1 METNVLPW
9 TFKNLSGFKY
19 DPYTEYDKDDAI
31 HIGSQ
36 SVCIWC
42 HAKKWKGKVNGMCG
56 NNGKV
61 QLPAL
66 QQDPFTVSLT
76 TITQNRNIYFLPS
89 GNIMHAF
96 KRHHSE
102 PRK

>member
-1 METNVLPW
+1 MTPTLNTIRMMLFILGLSQFV
-9 TFKNLSGFKY
+9 SGF
-19 DPYTEYDKDDAI
+19 
-31 HIGSQ
+31 
-36 SVCIWC
+36 
-42 HAKKWKGKVNGMCG
+42 HAKKWKGEADGMCG

-66 QQDPFTVSLT
+66 QQNPFTASLT
-76 TITQNRNIYFLPS
+76 TITQNRNIYFLRS
-89 GNIMHAF
+89 GSIMHAF